1 MTTEGP
7 TDLAMTS
14 AILAAGLLA
23 CPVCGCKYVPTIVG
37 RPAAVLGR
45 GERTNP
51 DLGRN
56 GWGAWCDFARDTET
70 GESEAF
76 GIPYPLF
83 VSERGLGR
91 RMDIQWGAQGLR
103 GFGVLR
109 WQPIGE
115 PRSSLPAAGASVDV
129 SVESG
134 VGVLLFA
141 GVKQIDGHLGVNA
154 SVPLGR
160 VTPYVSVRYH
170 WANSD
175 AAGWDSRQEEWRMLY
190 LGAEF
195 RLRPGRSLVV
205 EVFRGDLEHYDP
217 VYGDSLEVERYG
229 LNILCRKVSF

>member
-23 CPVCGCKYVPTIVG
+23 CPVCGCKYVPMVVG
-37 RPAAVLGR
+37 RPAAVLPR
-45 GERTNP
+45 GAKGEP
-51 DLGRN
+51 GLA
-56 GWGAWCDFARDTET
+56 GAGVWRDRYRDTST
-70 GESEAF
+70 GESSELTV
-76 GIPYPLF
+76 PYPVVAL
-83 VSERGLGR
+83 EEGLGH
-91 RMDIQWGAQGLR
+91 RMDMQGGMQGMR
-103 GFGVLR
+103 AFGVLR
-109 WQPIGE
+109 WQALGRPYAVD
-115 PRSSLPAAGASVDV
+115 PARSRPSFDVSLEAGASF
-129 SVESG
+129 
-134 VGVLLFA
+134 LIFLM
-141 GVKQIDGHLGVNA
+141 VKQIDGHLGVNA

-195 RLRPGRSLVV
+195 RLRRGRSLVV

-229 LNILCRKVSF
+229 LNVLCRKVSF